1 MISKPE
7 IFNYIEEYSGKVESE
22 YNLLSERLGTIET
35 EMLNTLIEYTYKQ
48 GMKDGFLLHAELDTN

>member
-7 IFNYIEEYSGKVESE
+7 IFDYIEEYGGKVENE

-35 EMLNTLIEYTYKQ
+35 EMLNTLIEYTYKE
-48 GMKDGFLLHAELDTN
+48 GLKDGFLLHAELDTN